1 MAVRVAIESVTDLDA
16 LERVWRDLETR
27 APCAPVFQGW
37 TWMGCLAGERF
48 PSPVLLRAES
58 AGTTVGLALFN
69 RRRGGLWLSES
80 GDEALDAPFV
90 EHNAPLIAEAAG
102 PEVLQAMMRAAWYAG
117 RVWHMTLG
125 GVSPDLA
132 AVAGGWAWRRHVSDA
147 PRVELDRVRAAGG
160 CYLSVLS
167 RNARQ
172 QIRRSMRTFATRG
185 ELRLERATT
194 TEEALAWFDDL
205 MRAHTKTW
213 RRRGRPGAF
222 ATPFTRRFHRS
233 LIARGM
239 PRGEVDL
246 LRARAGP
253 EVLGHLYNL
262 RRNGWICA
270 YQSGWDL
277 ADAVRE
283 ARPGIVCHVLAI
295 EEALRSGARRYDF
308 LAGEGRYKRSL
319 ATDAVTLVWQRN
331 AWAPRWITAHAASI
345 ARPSPPAA
353 QG

>member
-16 LERVWRDLETR
+16 LESDWRELEAR

-37 TWMGCLAGERF
+37 TWMGCLARERF
-48 PSPVLLRAES
+48 QDPVLLRAEA
-58 AGTTVGLALFN
+58 AGRIVGLALFN

-80 GDEALDAPFV
+80 GDADLDAPLV
-90 EHNAPLIAEAAG
+90 EHNAPLIARSAG
-102 PEVLQAMMRAAWYAG
+102 PEVLPAMLHAAWRAG
-117 RVWHMTLG
+117 GIWHMTLG

-132 AVAGGWAWRRHVSDA
+132 AAAGGWAWRRQASAA

-172 QIRRSMRTFATRG
+172 QIRRSLRAFAARG

-205 MRAHTKTW
+205 VRAHTEAW
-213 RRRGRPGAF
+213 QRRGLPGAF
-222 ATPFTRRFHRS
+222 ATPFMRRFHRS

-246 LRARAGP
+246 LRARAGA

-262 RRNGWICA
+262 RRGGWICA

-277 ADAVRE
+277 AEAARD

-319 ATDAVTLVWQRN
+319 ATDATTLVWQRS
-331 AWAPRWITAHAASI
+331 AWSPRWITARAASI
-345 ARPSPPAA
+345 VGPSATGA
-353 QG
+353 HG

>member
-1 MAVRVAIESVTDLDA
+1 MAVRIAIESVNDLDS
-16 LERVWRDLETR
+16 LESAWRDLEAR

-37 TWMGCLAGERF
+37 TWMGCLARERF
-48 PSPVLLRAES
+48 PDPVLLRAEA
-58 AGTTVGLALFN
+58 AGTTLGLALFN

-80 GDEALDAPFV
+80 GDESHDAPFV
-90 EHNAPLIAEAAG
+90 EHNAPLIADAAG
-102 PEVLQAMMRAAWYAG
+102 PEVLPAMLRAAWRVRG
-117 RVWHMTLG
+117 VWHMTLG
-125 GVSPDLA
+125 GVPPGLA
-132 AVAGGWAWRRHVSDA
+132 AVAGGWAWRRQVIDA
-147 PRVELDRVRAAGG
+147 PRVELDQVRAAGG

-172 QIRRSMRTFATRG
+172 QIRRSLRAFATRG
-185 ELRLERATT
+185 ELRLERAAS
-194 TEEALAWFDDL
+194 TEEALAWLDDL
-205 MRAHTKTW
+205 IRAHAETW

-222 ATPFTRRFHRS
+222 ATPFMRRFHHS
-233 LIARGM
+233 LISRGM

-277 ADAVRE
+277 AGATRD

-319 ATDAVTLVWQRN
+319 ATDAVPLVWQRS
-331 AWAPRWITAHAASI
+331 AWAPHWATARVGRI